1 MVTFKKYLSLNE
13 VATPAPRGGS
23 SYGGGKITERH
34 NGTRNMP
41 LSPGLKSAI
50 STALAGS
57 GLDWVSHSGGQPS
70 SGPNRVGS
78 HRHDNG
84 NGSDGEFVESGS
96 GRVLSGD
103 NPQDR
108 QKIAAVLPK
117 LKSAGVQGFGWDS
130 STTGS
135 GNYMGPTRFHLDIAG
150 PAGVWGSSKS
160 SNTAARWVVSALG
173 GVNQGNVQGDTGDGS
188 NLPPGTSQG
197 QGSAGAP
204 ADYDSPM
211 AAAKG
216 MAQGVDLA
224 FGKGMFQ

>member
-13 VATPAPRGGS
+13 VATPTPQAGS
-23 SYGGGKITERH
+23 TYGGGKITERH

-50 STALAGS
+50 SSALAGS
-57 GLDWVSHSGGQPS
+57 GLDWVSHSGGQPP

-84 NGSDGEFVESGS
+84 NGTDGDFVESGT

-108 QKIAAVLPK
+108 QKIAAVLSK

-130 STTGS
+130 SSTGR
-135 GNYMGPTRFHLDIAG
+135 GNYMGPTRFHLDISG
-150 PAGVWGSSKS
+150 PPGVWGSSKS
-160 SNTAARWVVSALG
+160 SNTAAPWIVSALG
-173 GVNQGNVQGDTGDGS
+173 GVNQGNVQGDIDDGS
-188 NLPPGTSQG
+188 TLPPAGNQ
-197 QGSAGAP
+197 SAPNDFA
-204 ADYDSPM
+204 SPE
-211 AAAKG
+211 AAAQG
-216 MAQGVDLA
+216 LAQGMDLA
-224 FGKGMFQ
+224 FGRGMYQ